1 MQANLPEILTVSE
14 LNSYIKVLIEEN
26 FKFVHLIG
34 EISNFKIHTQSGHYY
49 FTIKDESSQINA
61 VMWKTRN
68 QSLLFTPEDGMQ
80 VVVKGRVTVYPARG
94 NYQVDVWEIKPQ
106 GAGELQY
113 RFEQLKQKLFDE
125 GLFDEEHKKPL
136 PKYPQNVV
144 MITSKTG
151 AVL

>member
-1 MQANLPEILTVSE
+1 MQTNLPEILTVSE

-68 QSLLFTPEDGMQ
+68 QALLLYSRRRHASG
-80 VVVKGRVTVYPARG
+80 
-94 NYQVDVWEIKPQ
+94 
-106 GAGELQY
+106 
-113 RFEQLKQKLFDE
+113 
-125 GLFDEEHKKPL
+125 
-136 PKYPQNVV
+136 
-144 MITSKTG
+144 S
-151 AVL
+151 